1 VERLQQEGD
10 VSASTAATVTA
21 QDGMMQQAVCFDVGN
36 GMPCLKKVV
45 GEVVKCGAFTLA
57 HLPNALA
64 GPGTYWME

>member
-1 VERLQQEGD
+1 
-10 VSASTAATVTA
+10 
-21 QDGMMQQAVCFDVGN
+21 MQQAVCFDVGN

-64 GPGTYWME
+64 GPGAYWME